1 MDKEELK
8 KKIRTVPNWPKHG
21 VMFRDITTLIK
32 DGESLKETIKHLLK
46 FCRGKEIDKIVGIE
60 SRGFIFGS
68 IIAHELGVGFVPARK
83 PGKLPTE
90 STKQEYDL
98 EYGKDAVE
106 IHNDAI
112 EKGDNVL
119 IVDDLV
125 ATAGTMLAA
134 AKLVEKL
141 GGRVTGIAYVI
152 DLPELKGKEK
162 LKDYNV
168 FNLIEFEG
176 ERQSDSSR

>member
-1 MDKEELK
+1 
-8 KKIRTVPNWPKHG
+8 
-21 VMFRDITTLIK
+21 MFRDITTLLK
-32 DGESLKETIKHLLK
+32 DPKALKEVISRFKNEFENK
-46 FCRGKEIDKIVGIE
+46 NISKVVGIE

-68 IIAHELGVGFVPARK
+68 ILAHELGVAFIPARK
-83 PGKLPTE
+83 PGKLPAPATRE
-90 STKQEYDL
+90 EYEL
-98 EYGKDAVE
+98 EYGKDAIE

-112 EKGDNVL
+112 EKGDNIL

-141 GGRVTGIAYVI
+141 GGRVAGIAYVI

-176 ERQSDSSR
+176 G